1 MIKAG
6 TVTGTASAQ
15 LLELGFIPDFFILVN
30 QTQVKV
36 YMWEANMTDAYAFKI
51 ETASTAN
58 AMITS
63 GGFTKVTT
71 GGAPTVS
78 SGTTPGTGV
87 GLTLG
92 QTALANSDVANYIAI
107 KSG

>member
-6 TVTGTASAQ
+6 PVTGTASAQ

-36 YMWEANMTDAYAFKI
+36 YVWEGTMSAANAFKI
-51 ETASTAN
+51 ETAAVAN

-71 GGAPTVS
+71 GGDPTVS
-78 SGTTPGTGV
+78 AGTTPGTGV
-87 GLTLG
+87 GLLLG
-92 QTALANSDVANYIAI
+92 QTALANADVANYIAI